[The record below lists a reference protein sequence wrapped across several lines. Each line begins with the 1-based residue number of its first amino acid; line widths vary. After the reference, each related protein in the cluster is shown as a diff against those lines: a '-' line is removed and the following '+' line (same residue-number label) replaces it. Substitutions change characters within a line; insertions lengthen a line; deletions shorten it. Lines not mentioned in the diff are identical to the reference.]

1 MFVITD
7 NFGFFNKELDHLISC
22 THRREY
28 LSDFKTALVLTYTLA
43 CHYCPVHSQNRNLIR
58 EQNWH
63 YYIVVGPK
71 IFLDGGW
78 SQKGCVR
85 TSWQARGYV
94 RSGLGAEGVVMA
106 GCRDWLLW
114 PQWAWWATGAVQPN
128 LCWTASPAPHQ
139 HNISHVWL
147 GLFRILCQMQ
157 IHTTHPVSPSFA
169 HTHDVDSMNG
179 GVESLIVTME
189 GTRDSGLY
197 ERRRS

>member
-106 GCRDWLLW
+106 GCRDRL
-114 PQWAWWATGAVQPN
+114 AVAAVSMMGHRCCPTQPVLDSITSTTSTQHIPCMIGSISDFVSN
-128 LCWTASPAPHQ
+128 ANKHNTSSFPLFCTHSWCW
-139 HNISHVWL
+139 
-147 GLFRILCQMQ
+147 
-157 IHTTHPVSPSFA
+157 
-169 HTHDVDSMNG
+169 
-179 GVESLIVTME
+179 
-189 GTRDSGLY
+189 
-197 ERRRS
+197 